1 MHLLLPLLCFRQRNT
16 LPAILEE
23 NFVFRYVFTHKDP
36 KTSSGDSGLF
46 ERCGSQPQRYAHTF
60 FHQGATV
67 ETALVNAEPFA
78 ALGAGFE
85 LGDQETRLAN
95 EYARRLR
102 HEWGVCEDSWG
113 SVPVCAALTL

>member
-46 ERCGSQPQRYAHTF
+46 ERCGNQPQRYAHTF

-67 ETALVNAEPFA
+67 ETALVNAEPRFLSSQPWVLDSNWGIRKR
-78 ALGAGFE
+78 ALR
-85 LGDQETRLAN
+85 TSMR
-95 EYARRLR
+95 
-102 HEWGVCEDSWG
+102 GV
-113 SVPVCAALTL
+113 